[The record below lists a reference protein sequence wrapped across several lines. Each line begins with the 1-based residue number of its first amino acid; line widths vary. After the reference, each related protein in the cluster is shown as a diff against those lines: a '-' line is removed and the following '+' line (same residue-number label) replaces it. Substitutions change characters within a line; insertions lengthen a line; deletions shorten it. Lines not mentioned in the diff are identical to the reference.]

1 MSKRAVVCG
10 QGACTAFLLSG
21 LLEKKYKVT
30 VIAEDPEF
38 CRKMAE
44 ETDSRVILGD
54 PGSPEVLED
63 AGIRGSQVILALG
76 ERDED
81 NLEICQMG
89 TKLRLWRKKP
99 DRFYLGGI
107 QTLIRRNAGIET
119 GVCEEM
125 CQNGFH
131 MGGFYRSGCYHGSI
145 RHPGGES
152 ALSIYAGRD
161 HLYSGFGKLVLGA
174 VGSRLVYLYL

>member
-76 ERDED
+76 KRDED

-89 TKLRLWRKKP
+89 TKLFGIGRCICLVHNPRNKRL
-99 DRFYLGGI
+99 FEQLGVD
-107 QTLIRRNAGIET
+107 QAVSLPLILAQA
-119 GVCEEM
+119 VEEE
-125 CQNGFH
+125 
-131 MGGFYRSGCYHGSI
+131 I
-145 RHPGGES
+145 R
-152 ALSIYAGRD
+152 
-161 HLYSGFGKLVLGA
+161 
-174 VGSRLVYLYL
+174 